1 MRLKRMHNNWT
12 VIDVGWEQKK
22 PCLGPMAV
30 NKLRF
35 LQDYFGTGPPHHTAF
50 DASGRS
56 YRRCEALIGTGE
68 GLVLFYI
75 VGSNPCR

>member
-1 MRLKRMHNNWT
+1 MRLKGMHNNWM

-35 LQDYFGTGPPHHTAF
+35 L
-50 DASGRS
+50 
-56 YRRCEALIGTGE
+56 
-68 GLVLFYI
+68 
-75 VGSNPCR
+75 